1 MAEEFSN
8 YYTAALNTESKE
20 IMDVHMRLDP
30 RNMLPKKLQEYLY
43 DTLRLDHN
51 MSLCASNQ

>member
-20 IMDVHMRLDP
+20 IMDVHVRLDP
-30 RNMLPKKLQEYLY
+30 RNMLPKKTSRISIRYFK
-43 DTLRLDHN
+43 TGP
-51 MSLCASNQ
+51 